1 MPMKLLLDSSTVVW
15 FLEGAP
21 QLSETAAGLIESLES
36 HSMVSSVTPWEL
48 AVKVGLGKL
57 RLPYSLGEDF
67 DATLE
72 SLGFELLPLSR
83 AALERTA
90 RLPDYHRDPFDRLL
104 IAEALEHSAT
114 LVSRNE
120 IFDAYGVKR
129 VW

>member
-1 MPMKLLLDSSTVVW
+1 MKLLLDSSTVVW

-21 QLSETAAGLIESLES
+21 QLSETAADLIESLES

-72 SLGFELLPLSR
+72 SLGFELLPLSK
-83 AALERTA
+83 AALDRTA

-104 IAEALEHSAT
+104 IAEALELSAT

>member
-1 MPMKLLLDSSTVVW
+1 MNLLLDSSTVVW

-36 HSMVSSVTPWEL
+36 TSMVSSVTPWEL

-57 RLPYSLGEDF
+57 RLPYNLGQEF

-72 SLGFELLPLSR
+72 SIGFELLPLSS

-104 IAEALEHSAT
+104 VAEALEHSAT
-114 LVSRNE
+114 LVSSNE

>member
-1 MPMKLLLDSSTVVW
+1 MKLLLDSSTVVW

-21 QLSETAAGLIESLES
+21 QLSETAADLIESLES

-72 SLGFELLPLSR
+72 SLGFELLPLSK

-104 IAEALEHSAT
+104 IAEALELSAT

>member
-1 MPMKLLLDSSTVVW
+1 
-15 FLEGAP
+15 
-21 QLSETAAGLIESLES
+21 
-36 HSMVSSVTPWEL
+36 MVSSVTPWEL

-104 IAEALEHSAT
+104 LAEALEHSAT